1 MSIHVVADFV
11 HWLSEAISVIAPL
24 VLAFA
29 AAAVNASKSLMLSL
43 RASNWPFCAYAAL
56 AFVMVLKAY
65 IAVRER
71 KLEHARDHALH
82 GLASALL
89 ALVHMFG

>member
-1 MSIHVVADFV
+1 
-11 HWLSEAISVIAPL
+11 LTEPP

-29 AAAVNASKSLMLSL
+29 AAAVSASKRMMLSL

-56 AFVMVLKAY
+56 AFVMVLKAN

-71 KLEHARDHALH
+71 KLKHTRDHPLH